1 MTNHSFYR
9 KYLLQLLRRRSKAH
23 LKIMPREHIPKQTKD
38 ERKTKG
44 YAFPLVYDEDVERS
58 MFFNGELKILHQ

>member
-1 MTNHSFYR
+1 
-9 KYLLQLLRRRSKAH
+9 
-23 LKIMPREHIPKQTKD
+23 MPREHIPKQTKD